1 VEAEREKERE
11 RGGPWHGVEQHNGVA
26 SARQWPGRGTRGR
39 RVAAQ
44 QWRTAG
50 PARRGSTWL
59 TGGPGRDGG
68 PVVSGWVWRGEAVGM
83 ALTGGVGNTVRPIQF
98 SNRIKLISNGFKF
111 ALNFDRSK
119 RCIPV
124 LQKFQ
129 IKYG

>member
-83 ALTGGVGNTVRPIQF
+83 ALTGGVGNTVRPIRF
-98 SNRIKLISNGFKF
+98 LNRIKFISNKVKF
-111 ALNFDRSK
+111 VPNFD
-119 RCIPV
+119 
-124 LQKFQ
+124 
-129 IKYG
+129 